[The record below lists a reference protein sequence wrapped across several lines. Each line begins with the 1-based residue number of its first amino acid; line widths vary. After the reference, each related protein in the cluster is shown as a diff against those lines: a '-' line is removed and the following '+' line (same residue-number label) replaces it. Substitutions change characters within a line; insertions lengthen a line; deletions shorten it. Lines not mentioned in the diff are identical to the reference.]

1 MSTTTVD
8 SNGRVTTGKAP
19 AARRQVAGTDR
30 VGRGDPPRRDRGSPA
45 GGSRSASKNG
55 ASSRR
60 RQADRSGGC
69 GAPRSRRA
77 SYATAVAAPSHSPG
91 PGARARLLAGHLRR
105 DGGHDLLGHADLQL
119 RTSLRLHR
127 APCGPLGTPRL
138 IGLLAILVTFVFAFM
153 RVRRVRADH
162 PGASSARL
170 TRVYLRAIQPHWSLP
185 TLGLGLL
192 LSLGYF

>member
-1 MSTTTVD
+1 MRRTQESARELRELQ
-8 SNGRVTTGKAP
+8 SQRHPILP
-19 AARRQVAGTDR
+19 AQVREPDYWRDISVEMVGTIFSAMLIFSF
-30 VGRGDPPRRDRGSPA
+30 GHLFGYIEHPA
-45 GGSRSASKNG
+45 GRS
-55 ASSRR
+55 
-60 RQADRSGGC
+60 
-69 GAPRSRRA
+69 
-77 SYATAVAAPSHSPG
+77 V
-91 PGARARLLAGHLRR
+91 L
-105 DGGHDLLGHADLQL
+105 
-119 RTSLRLHR
+119 
-127 APCGPLGTPRL
+127 PRL